1 MKKLLLLSVSL
12 LIASNI
18 LSQVSTPKCQSYS
31 EDKQLAKYMFDKI
44 NQYRNSL
51 GELSYIW
58 SEPQYQT
65 SIKWN
70 NYLSENALYGHR
82 NGPEWIDMGG
92 SELIGGVTLSDSV
105 YNIIDSDL
113 YEYVADSMVMQW
125 IHSAN
130 HHPMLK
136 APRRTETKPYA
147 RLDLNEDGHIENFDV
162 SLMKYGAI
170 SVNINRYEHYTIVQC
185 IFHLMDVIE

>member
-1 MKKLLLLSVSL
+1 MKKLLLSISL
-12 LIASNI
+12 LIAGNI
-18 LSQVSTPKCQSYS
+18 SSQISTPKCQSYS
-31 EDKQLAKYMFDKI
+31 EDKQLAKYMFDKV

-58 SEPQYQT
+58 SESQYQT

-70 NYLSENALYGHR
+70 NYLSQNALYGHR

-130 HHPMLK
+130 HHPM
-136 APRRTETKPYA
+136 
-147 RLDLNEDGHIENFDV
+147 
-162 SLMKYGAI
+162 
-170 SVNINRYEHYTIVQC
+170 
-185 IFHLMDVIE
+185 